1 MSDISQLAQSAKA
14 WPFEQAR
21 LLTKRLARQGRTDGE
36 VIFQT
41 GYGPSGLPHIGTFGE
56 VARTNM
62 VRHAFEVM
70 TQGAYT
76 TRLIAFSDDMD
87 GFRKVPPNLP
97 QQKMLHQHLGLPLS
111 KVPDPFGKHESF
123 SAHNNARLCAFL
135 DQFGFS
141 YEFISSTQMY
151 TSGAFDPTLR
161 TMLERFDA
169 VMAIMLPTLGAER
182 QATYSPFLPIS
193 PVSGQVL
200 QVPVIER
207 DVAAGTISFED
218 VDGKI
223 KQTPVTGGRVKV
235 QWKPDWALRWRAL
248 AVDYE
253 MSGKDLIESVR
264 QSSKICRALGGTPP
278 DGFNYE
284 LFLDEN
290 SEKISKSK
298 GNGLSVEQ
306 WLSYGLPQSLS
317 HFMFQKPKT
326 AKKLF
331 FDVIPK
337 NTDEYLQHL
346 AAFAEQDDK
355 AKLGNPVWHI
365 HEGKPPTETSP
376 ISFSLLLNLASAASA
391 ETKQQMWGFI
401 SQYVEGANA
410 KTHPLLDDLVG
421 FAITYFHDFVLP
433 EKSFRLADAREKA
446 AMLDL
451 IARLQNL
458 PQNERDSQIL
468 QTEVFAAG
476 KAAEFENL
484 RDWFCALYEVLL
496 GQKTGPRFGSFVAIY
511 GKEQTIKLIQQA
523 LDGQLVR
530 P

>member
-1 MSDISQLAQSAKA
+1 MSDFAQLAQTAKA

-21 LLTKRLARQGRTDGE
+21 ALQKRLQRQRRTSGE
-36 VIFQT
+36 VVFQT

-56 VARTNM
+56 VARTSM

-70 TQGAYT
+70 TEGAYT

-97 QQKMLHQHLGLPLS
+97 QQEMLQQYMGTPLS
-111 KVPDPFGKHESF
+111 KVPDPFGTHESF
-123 SAHNNARLCAFL
+123 SAHNNARLRAFL
-135 DQFGFS
+135 DSFEFT
-141 YEFISSTQMY
+141 YEFASSTEYY
-151 TSGAFDPTLR
+151 TSGRFDQTLL
-161 TMLERFDA
+161 TMLAHYED
-169 VMAIMLPTLGAER
+169 VLAIMLPTLGAER

-193 PVSGQVL
+193 PATGRVL
-200 QVPVIER
+200 QVPTLDR
-207 DVAAGTISFED
+207 DLEAGTISFED

-223 KQTPVTGGRVKV
+223 KQVPVTGGHVKV
-235 QWKPDWALRWRAL
+235 QWKPDWALRWTAL
-248 AVDYE
+248 DVDYE

-264 QSSKICRALGGTPP
+264 QSSKICRAIGGKPP

-290 SEKISKSK
+290 GEKISKSK
-298 GNGLSVEQ
+298 GNGLTVEE
-306 WLSYGLPQSLS
+306 WLSYGLPESLS

-346 AAFAEQDDK
+346 AAYAGQDDK
-355 AKLGNPVWHI
+355 ARLGNPVWHI
-365 HEGKPPTETSP
+365 HDGRPPQESSP

-391 ETKQQMWGFI
+391 ENKEQMWGFI
-401 SQYVEGANA
+401 SRYVPGANA
-410 KTHPLLDDLVG
+410 ESHPLIDRLAG
-421 FAITYFHDFVLP
+421 FAIAYFRDFVLP
-433 EKSFRLADAREKA
+433 EKSFRLADEREAKA
-446 AMLDL
+446 MKDL
-451 IARLQNL
+451 VQRLQAL
-458 PQNERDSQIL
+458 DDDERDGQVL

-484 RDWFCALYEVLL
+484 RDWFSALYEVLL

-511 GKEQTIKLIQQA
+511 GKNETIELIQKA
-523 LDGQLVR
+523 LAGVLV
-530 P
+530 